1 MVADASVGLNF
12 ESLEDFVII
21 CDFMNEDEDNV
32 SFNAIRCYMLRNLNR
47 IDISNRPYLLSYLP
61 KAESNV
67 LHFATDKRKFRNTNQ
82 PCLQHKQNMYHQT
95 KKIQCLHQNTD
106 HLFPR

>member
-1 MVADASVGLNF
+1 MVDDASVGLNF

-61 KAESNV
+61 KE
-67 LHFATDKRKFRNTNQ
+67 
-82 PCLQHKQNMYHQT
+82 
-95 KKIQCLHQNTD
+95 
-106 HLFPR
+106 